1 MFRVLQNQDGE
12 RLSVAAIFF
21 IVLAA
26 VTLFVVVMLFY
37 LCSIVRNRHR
47 RNRDEDQTKDV
58 VIQLVEETADEEM
71 STLVPIDLFSCA
83 SECSVKEKKDMLDAE
98 STLPDS
104 SDLGRV
110 HQCSD
115 VHHCTS
121 ACCDVCRLDIPYPRF
136 LAVDR
141 QEGSKRPDDVEER
154 SVESVELPVD
164 VDVKAETDLGIG
176 TKDKS
181 TCKAD
186 DPIIADKEELA
197 RRGGTE

>member
-141 QEGSKRPDDVEER
+141 QEWSKRPDDVEER